1 MKGLKKS
8 ALPVAVLAAG
18 LLFGHAVAAQTYP
31 DRPVT
36 LVVPYAPGVT
46 DLEARKLAEGLSKEL
61 GQPFVVQ
68 NKAGAGGAIGAQF
81 VANAKPDGYTL
92 LYSAPAVLTIS
103 PLTGNAPYKF
113 EDLDPIARTTTSP
126 HVLAASVNAPYKN
139 GQAMIDYAKKNPGK
153 VVFASSGA
161 GTAVHL
167 AGEAFADA
175 AGIKILHV
183 PYKGLAPAITD
194 VLGGSADFV
203 IGLPVAIKPQV
214 DGGKLNAIAQFGSER
229 HPSLPNVP
237 TLKELGVNLS
247 LSVNLGIFAP
257 TNTPKDI
264 ITKINGAVQKVL
276 ASPEYREFAI
286 PRMIT
291 PAFLPAAEYAA
302 LVKGERDLY
311 NKIVPTLKLN

>member
-1 MKGLKKS
+1 MRAIKNK
-8 ALPVAVLAAG
+8 VMQVVMAASG
-18 LLFGHAVAAQTYP
+18 LLFVSIAVGQGYP
-31 DRPVT
+31 DRPVN

-61 GQPFVVQ
+61 GQPIVVQ

-81 VANAKPDGYTL
+81 VATAKPDGYTL
-92 LYSAPAVLTIS
+92 LYAAPAVVTIS
-103 PLTGNAPYKF
+103 PLTGSTPYKF
-113 EDLDPIARTTTSP
+113 DDLQPIARTTTSP

-139 GQAMIDYAKKNPGK
+139 GKDMIAYAKKNPGK
-153 VVFASSGA
+153 VVFGSSGA

-167 AGEAFADA
+167 AGEAFADS
-175 AGIKILHV
+175 AGIEILHV

-214 DGGKLNAIAQFGSER
+214 DGGKLNAIAQFGAER
-229 HPSLPNVP
+229 NANMPHVP

-247 LSVNLGIFAP
+247 LSVDLGIFAP
-257 TNTPKDI
+257 VGTPKEI
-264 ITKINGAVQKVL
+264 ITKINAAVQKVL
-276 ASPEYREFAI
+276 ASPDYREFAI

-291 PAFLPAAEYAA
+291 PAFLPAADYAVI
-302 LVKGERDLY
+302 VKNERDLY
-311 NKIVPTLKLN
+311 QKIVPTLKLN

>member
-1 MKGLKKS
+1 MKAIKNK
-8 ALPVAVLAAG
+8 VMQVVMAASG
-18 LLFGHAVAAQTYP
+18 LLFVSIAVGQGYP
-31 DRPVT
+31 DRPVN

-61 GQPFVVQ
+61 GQPIVVQ

-81 VANAKPDGYTL
+81 VATAKPDGYTL
-92 LYSAPAVLTIS
+92 LYAAPAVVTIS
-103 PLTGNAPYKF
+103 PLTGSTPYKF
-113 EDLDPIARTTTSP
+113 DDLQPIARTTTSP

-139 GQAMIDYAKKNPGK
+139 GKDMIAYAKKNPGK
-153 VVFASSGA
+153 VVFGSSGA

-167 AGEAFADA
+167 AGEAFADS
-175 AGIKILHV
+175 AGIEILHV

-214 DGGKLNAIAQFGSER
+214 DGGKLNAIAQFGAER
-229 HPSLPNVP
+229 NANMPHVP

-247 LSVNLGIFAP
+247 LSVDLGIFAP
-257 TNTPKDI
+257 VGTPKEI
-264 ITKINGAVQKVL
+264 ITKINAAVQKVL
-276 ASPEYREFAI
+276 ASPDYREFAI

-291 PAFLPAAEYAA
+291 PAFLPAADYAVI
-302 LVKGERDLY
+302 VKNERDLY
-311 NKIVPTLKLN
+311 QKIVPTLKLN

>member
-1 MKGLKKS
+1 MKTVQRKALQS
-8 ALPVAVLAAG
+8 AIVASS
-18 LLFGHAVAAQTYP
+18 LLFGAVTVAQGYP

-81 VANAKPDGYTL
+81 VATSKPDGYTL
-92 LYSAPAVLTIS
+92 LYAAPAVVTIS

-126 HVLAASVNAPYKN
+126 HVLAARVNAPYKN
-139 GQAMIDYAKKNPGK
+139 GKEMIEYAKKNPGK
-153 VVFASSGA
+153 VVFGSSGA

-167 AGEAFADA
+167 AGEAFANSAD
-175 AGIKILHV
+175 IKILHV

-214 DGGKLNAIAQFGSER
+214 DGGKLNAIAQFGNER
-229 HPSLPNVP
+229 SPNLPNVP

-257 TNTPKDI
+257 VKTPKEI
-264 ITKINGAVQKVL
+264 IAKINAAVQKVL

-291 PAFLPAAEYAA
+291 PAFLSAAEYAA
-302 LVKGERDLY
+302 IVTSERDLY
-311 NKIVPTLKLN
+311 KKIVPTLKLN

>member
-1 MKGLKKS
+1 MKAIKNK
-8 ALPVAVLAAG
+8 VMQVVMAASG
-18 LLFGHAVAAQTYP
+18 LLFVSIAVGQGYP
-31 DRPVT
+31 DRPVN

-61 GQPFVVQ
+61 GQPIVVQ

-81 VANAKPDGYTL
+81 VATAKPDGYTL
-92 LYSAPAVLTIS
+92 LYAAPAVVTIS
-103 PLTGNAPYKF
+103 PLTGSTPYKF
-113 EDLDPIARTTTSP
+113 DDLQPIARTTTSP

-139 GQAMIDYAKKNPGK
+139 GKDMIAYAKKNPGK
-153 VVFASSGA
+153 VVFGSSGA

-167 AGEAFADA
+167 AGEAFADS
-175 AGIKILHV
+175 AGIEILHV

-214 DGGKLNAIAQFGSER
+214 DSGKLNAIAQFGAER
-229 HPSLPNVP
+229 NANMPHVP

-247 LSVNLGIFAP
+247 LSVDLGIFAP
-257 TNTPKDI
+257 VGTPKEI
-264 ITKINGAVQKVL
+264 ITKINAAVQKVL
-276 ASPEYREFAI
+276 ASPDYREFAI

-291 PAFLPAAEYAA
+291 PAFLPAADYAVI
-302 LVKGERDLY
+302 VKNERDLY
-311 NKIVPTLKLN
+311 QKIVPTLKLN

>member
-1 MKGLKKS
+1 MNASIKTIFGVS
-8 ALPVAVLAAG
+8 AVVSSVLFSG
-18 LLFGHAVAAQTYP
+18 IGVAQTYP

-81 VANAKPDGYTL
+81 VANSKPDGYTF
-92 LYSAPAVLTIS
+92 LYASPAVITIG

-139 GQAMIDYAKKNPGK
+139 GKDMVEYAKKNPGK
-153 VVFASSGA
+153 VVFGSSGT

-167 AGEAFADA
+167 AGEAFAA
-175 AGIKILHV
+175 GAGIKVLHV

-194 VLGGSADFV
+194 VLGGSVDFV

-229 HPSLPNVP
+229 SANLPNVP
-237 TLKELGVNLS
+237 TLREIGVDLA
-247 LSVNLGIFAP
+247 LSVNLGLFAP
-257 TNTPKDI
+257 VGTPKDI
-264 ITKINGAVQKVL
+264 IAKINAAAQKVL
-276 ASPEYREFAI
+276 ASPEYLEFAG

-291 PAFLPAAEYAA
+291 PAFLPAADYSAI
-302 LVKGERDLY
+302 VKNERDLY
-311 NKIVPTLKLN
+311 MKIVPTLKLN

>member
-1 MKGLKKS
+1 MKGFKKK
-8 ALPVAVLAAG
+8 ALQV
-18 LLFGHAVAAQTYP
+18 AVAASGLLLGATAFGQVYP

-46 DLEARKLAEGLSKEL
+46 DLEARKLAEGLAKEL
-61 GQPFVVQ
+61 GQSFVVL
-68 NKAGAGGAIGAQF
+68 NYAGAGGAIGAHF
-81 VANAKPDGYTL
+81 VASAKPDGYTL
-92 LYSAPAVLTIS
+92 LYAAPAVVTIS
-103 PLTGNAPYKF
+103 PLTGNTPYKF
-113 EDLDPIARTTTSP
+113 EDLLPIARTTTSP

-139 GQAMIDYAKKNPGK
+139 GKDMIDYAKKNPGK
-153 VVFASSGA
+153 IVFASSGA

-167 AGEAFADA
+167 AGEAFANS

-214 DGGKLNAIAQFGSER
+214 DGGKLNAIAQFGAER
-229 HPSLPNVP
+229 NPNMSGVP

-247 LSVNLGIFAP
+247 LSVDLGIFAP
-257 TNTPKDI
+257 ANTPKEI
-264 ITKINGAVQKVL
+264 IVKINAAVQKVL
-276 ASPEYREFAI
+276 ASPDYLEFAI

-291 PAFLPAAEYAA
+291 PAYLPASDYA
-302 LVKGERDLY
+302 VVVNNERNLY
-311 NKIVPTLKLN
+311 KKIVPTLQLN